1 MLKGVLLSM
10 GRRISMKRRLS
21 SQCIPITQYDLDEY
35 KRIVGACVSKYPLLD
50 LGYLAAPSY
59 GAGVLPLQEY
69 RLVCKGL
76 LTVVDQRL
84 VKDEIIDKIQGII
97 RHMESKSGMS
107 ARFAANGA

>member
-1 MLKGVLLSM
+1 
-10 GRRISMKRRLS
+10 
-21 SQCIPITQYDLDEY
+21 
-35 KRIVGACVSKYPLLD
+35 
-50 LGYLAAPSY
+50 
-59 GAGVLPLQEY
+59 
-69 RLVCKGL
+69 VCKGL